1 MDEGIRSALSRRE
14 VPMVEPEVIVKIR
27 GLGALG
33 WGARRISR
41 EVGVARNTVR
51 RYLRGDGLAEVQER
65 PGSRRLDGGQRR
77 EAEELFAGEA
87 AGNAVVVRELLAKR
101 GVLASMSTVQRA
113 VRERR
118 QRLRAEAL
126 ATVRYETGPGE
137 QTQADFGEKK
147 VWIAGV
153 LVKVFFLV
161 AVLGYSRRIFVRA
174 MLSERQGEWLS
185 GLAAAF
191 RHFGGVTRTLLVD
204 NAGALVIRHD
214 RQRRIVTLTTGF
226 EAFCRDWGVKARA
239 CAPYRAQ
246 TKGKTE
252 SGVGYVKGNAL
263 AGRRFSSLEELQSH
277 LLNWSL
283 KADERVH
290 GTTGER
296 PRERFEKERA
306 SLGALPERDVV
317 VPSRRL
323 LRRVASD
330 ALVDVDTARY
340 SVPHRLVKEDL
351 EVLVTE
357 EEVVILHGAL
367 EVARHR
373 RAKEPRERVI
383 DPRHYDGLWRP
394 WEKAVSE
401 KALEDVFPG
410 RTLAAYQ
417 AVVEG
422 AVP

>member
-1 MDEGIRSALSRRE
+1 MDEGIRSALSGRE

-27 GLGALG
+27 GLGAVG

-51 RYLRGDGLAEVQER
+51 RYLRGGGLAEVQER
-65 PGSRRLDGGQRR
+65 PGARRLDDGERLR
-77 EAEELFAGEA
+77 AEELFAGEA

-101 GVLASMSTVQRA
+101 GVLASMSTVQRV
-113 VRERR
+113 VREKR

-137 QTQADFGEKK
+137 QTQADFGEKR

-174 MLSERQGEWLS
+174 MLSERQGEWLA

-191 RHFGGVTRTLLVD
+191 RHFGGVTMTLLVD
-204 NAGALVIRHD
+204 NAGALVLRHD
-214 RQRRIVTLTTGF
+214 RRRRVLTFTTGF
-226 EAFCRDWGVKARA
+226 EAFCRDWSIQPRA

-263 AGRRFSSLEELQSH
+263 AARRFSSLEELQAH
-277 LLNWSL
+277 LLDWSL
-283 KADERVH
+283 KADERTH
-290 GTTGER
+290 GTTGEK
-296 PRERFEKERA
+296 PRERFEKERS

-317 VPSRRL
+317 IPSRRL

-340 SVPHRLVKEDL
+340 SVPHKLVKEDL
-351 EVLVTE
+351 EVLVLE
-357 EEVVILHGAL
+357 EEVVIFRGPE

-401 KALEDVFPG
+401 MALEEAFPG

-417 AVVEG
+417 AIVEG